1 MSCSKSTLHQS
12 PFWALR
18 KEKTTGR
25 GRPLLYRGY
34 TLVWEDRHKQ
44 VHIANRKTFKGT
56 NSSDGEDLGV
66 RDIPGEVKDE
76 EAVMPRSEGIVW
88 LSSHLHYCVTF

>member
-18 KEKTTGR
+18 KEKTTRR
-25 GRPLLYRGY
+25 GRPLLYQSY

-44 VHIANRKTFKGT
+44 VYIANRKKFKGT

-76 EAVMPRSEGIVW
+76 EAVMPRSEGMCGFLVTCIIV
-88 LSSHLHYCVTF
+88 